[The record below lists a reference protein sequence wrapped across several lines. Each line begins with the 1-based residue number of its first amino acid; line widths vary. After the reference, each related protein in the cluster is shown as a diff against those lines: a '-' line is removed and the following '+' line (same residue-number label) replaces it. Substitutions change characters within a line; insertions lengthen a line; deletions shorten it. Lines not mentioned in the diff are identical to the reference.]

1 MNKAEKEVVQSLYD
15 SEEEVLKELKQQYQ
29 RSLNDINRKIR
40 ILQSDELTQSKIY
53 QLEYQKALKGQ
64 VEAILEKLKGDE
76 YSTIRQYLSKSYTD
90 GFVGTVYSM
99 HGQGVP
105 LIMPINQ
112 SAAVKAVLT
121 DSKISKG
128 LYAQLGVDTNRL
140 KKTISAE
147 ITRGIASGMNYADIA
162 RNVNAAAG
170 TGFSNAKRIVR
181 TEGHRIQQAAAD
193 DARYEAKAKGAD
205 VLKQWDATLDGNT
218 RESHRQVDGEIRELD
233 EKFSNGLMYP
243 GDPAGGAAE
252 VVNCRCVALTRAR
265 WNLSQAELDTL
276 KDRAKFFGLDKTEN
290 FKEFEEKYLEIA
302 ANPKYNTL
310 QKLHYSGNVTPE
322 LEDELE
328 RSLTR
333 IPGRHRELAES
344 KISKIVITD
353 SKTGSSYSRR
363 NGIIKISQ
371 YANADDIIHEYAHA
385 LSDAVGAY
393 NDPAFKKIL
402 YNGLENISPLDIII
416 DDTTFTEEIYR
427 VECDKFIS
435 IYQGRLYHEVGI
447 FNGKDVSLDGMLDYF
462 SEGYVEYIR
471 NPDNLK
477 KHDPDLFEYIRRIT

>member
-1 MNKAEKEVVQSLYD
+1 MNKAEKEVIRSLYD
-15 SEEEVLKELKQQYQ
+15 SEEEVLKELKRQYQ

-112 SAAVKAVLT
+112 SAAAKAVLT

-128 LYAQLGVDTNRL
+128 LYAALGVDTNRL

-170 TGFSNAKRIVR
+170 TGFSNATRIVR

-193 DARYEAKAKGAD
+193 DARYEAKSKGAD

-252 VVNCRCVALTRAR
+252 VINCRCVAHTRAR
-265 WNLSQAELDTL
+265 WNLNQAELDTL
-276 KDRAKFFGLDKTEN
+276 KDRAKFFGLDKTDS
-290 FKEFEEKYLEIA
+290 FREFEEKYLEISSD
-302 ANPKYNTL
+302 PMYNTL

-333 IPGRHRELAES
+333 IPDRHRELAES
-344 KISKIVITD
+344 KISEIEVTD
-353 SKTGSSYSRR
+353 SKIGSSYSRR

-477 KHDPDLFEYIRRIT
+477 KHDPDLFEYFRRIK